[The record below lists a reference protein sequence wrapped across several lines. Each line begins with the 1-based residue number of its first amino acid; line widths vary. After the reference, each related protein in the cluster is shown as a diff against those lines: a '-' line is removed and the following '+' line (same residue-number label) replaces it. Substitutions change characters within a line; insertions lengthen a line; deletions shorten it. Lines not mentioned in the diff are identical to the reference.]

1 MPPSPRPTSCS
12 NGWTSS
18 LWGEARV
25 SEAAITDRRRVAV
38 IAHRGASA
46 DAPENTLAAFDLA
59 RALGADG
66 VELDVHLSAD
76 GEPVVIHDHRLE
88 RTTDGRGLV
97 GEQPLAA
104 LRRLDAGRWFGEAF
118 AGQRIP
124 TLAEALAALAGLRVI
139 VEVKNGPIYYPGIAA
154 RVAAVIR
161 DAGGGRVTV
170 SSFDHPILQAVRR
183 AAPELETAVLFV
195 ARPVDPVRLA
205 RDAGAAVLHPQWAFV
220 TADLVAGAH
229 AAGLRVE
236 AWTVDEA
243 EQLRHVIATG
253 ANGVMTNH
261 PARALEVLRGIEGA
275 G

>member
-1 MPPSPRPTSCS
+1 
-12 NGWTSS
+12 
-18 LWGEARV
+18 V
-25 SEAAITDRRRVAV
+25 SETVTAHRRRVAV

-46 DAPENTLAAFDLA
+46 AAPENTLAAFGLA

-76 GEPVVIHDHRLE
+76 GEPVVIHDYRLE

-97 GEQPLAA
+97 GERSLAA
-104 LRRLDAGRWFGEAF
+104 LRRLDAGRWFGDAF

-124 TLAEALAALAGLRVI
+124 TLVEALAALAGLRVI
-139 VEVKNGPIYYPGIAA
+139 VEIKNGPIYYPGIAA
-154 RVAAVIR
+154 RVAAVVR
-161 DAGGGRVTV
+161 DVGGDRVTV
-170 SSFDHPILQAVRR
+170 SSFDHPVLREVRS
-183 AAPELETAVLFV
+183 AAGDLETAVLFA

-236 AWTVDEA
+236 AWTVDEPCWLR
-243 EQLRHVIATG
+243 QLAAVG
-253 ANGVMTNH
+253 LDGVMTNH
-261 PARALEVLRGIEGA
+261 PARALSVLREGD
-275 G
+275 GTG